1 MTQQNPLERYQ
12 IHNEVGRGAIS
23 RVYAARDRSTGALVA
38 LKMVDPALFAE
49 GDAHLAELFLEN
61 ARSAARLRHR
71 NIVKVLDAG
80 EAGGTAYVAM
90 ELLVGESLRQ
100 ALDKRPLPVARAV
113 QILDDVASALAYAH
127 EEGVVHRG
135 IKPSNIIVLRSGV
148 AKIGDFGI
156 GQIGEAAVRY
166 KSPEQVRGDPID
178 HRSDLFSLGTVF
190 YEMLTG
196 RPLFEGSSPQEI
208 MENILRA
215 EAPAPSEVNPHVPGA
230 VEGIVSGMLRRQPDE
245 RFASARILLRELQG
259 LKEGL
264 GLAPG
269 GSART
274 VKPIASAPPARTE
287 PTLRTPDKTI
297 SPTRGQAEPAAPET
311 ATEREPSLRTPG
323 NPVPGGA
330 AFDEH
335 DARFMMDRGP
345 LPYRPAKSRVA
356 SFAAFAFT
364 LVAVVGVAV
373 WLFYSQG
380 SSESPT
386 AASRTQEGP
395 AVAAAPAAA
404 ATPSPSI
411 APAPVAEPI
420 NKPAPAPAAE
430 PINKPAPAP
439 VAEAINKPAP
449 APAAPEPNPLPPKP
463 LTAKPSAPAQPKTLL
478 ARESKQAAS
487 ADTPPATPPAQKL
500 PRVAPRTA
508 SISEPQPGATAKLI
522 IAVSPQGELYVDGK
536 HYGTTPP
543 ITTLDLEPGMHRIE
557 IRSGSRRPYV
567 TYMTLQAGDVR
578 RIRHEFGARPSGPPT

>member
-1 MTQQNPLERYQ
+1 MTQQSPLERYQ
-12 IHNEVGRGAIS
+12 IFNEVGRGAIG

-38 LKMVDPALFAE
+38 LKMVDPALFGE
-49 GDAHLAELFLEN
+49 GDAQLAEAFLEN
-61 ARSAARLRHR
+61 ARSAARLKHR

-80 EAGGTAYVAM
+80 VAGGTAYVAM

-135 IKPSNIIVLRSGV
+135 IKPSNIIILRSGV

-166 KSPEQVRGDPID
+166 KSPEQVRGDPVD

-196 RPLFEGSSPQEI
+196 RPLFEGGSPQEI
-208 MENILRA
+208 MDNILRA

-230 VEGIVSGMLRRQPDE
+230 VEGIVSGLLRRNPDE
-245 RFASARILLRELQG
+245 RFANVRILLRELQA

-264 GLAPG
+264 GLAPA

-274 VKPIASAPPARTE
+274 VKPIAGAPSARTE
-287 PTLRTPDKTI
+287 PTLRTPDKTS
-297 SPTRGQAEPAAPET
+297 SPARGQAEPTAPET

-323 NPVPGGA
+323 NPISVGA
-330 AFDEH
+330 DEH
-335 DARFMMDRGP
+335 DARFMMERGP
-345 LPYRPAKSRVA
+345 LPYRPAKSRVG

-364 LVAVVGVAV
+364 LVAVIGVAV

-380 SSESPT
+380 SSESPP

-420 NKPAPAPAAE
+420 NKPAPAP
-430 PINKPAPAP
+430 

-449 APAAPEPNPLPPKP
+449 AAAAPEPNPLPPKP
-463 LTAKPSAPAQPKTLL
+463 LTAKPSAPTQPKTLV
-478 ARESKQAAS
+478 ARESKQTAS

-508 SISEPQPGATAKLI
+508 SISEPQPGAMAKLI

-543 ITTLDLEPGMHRIE
+543 ITTLDLEPGLHRIE

>member
-1 MTQQNPLERYQ
+1 MTQQSPLERYQ
-12 IHNEVGRGAIS
+12 IFNEVGRGAIG

-38 LKMVDPALFAE
+38 LKMVDPALFGE
-49 GDAHLAELFLEN
+49 GDAQLAEAFLEN
-61 ARSAARLRHR
+61 ARSAARLKHR

-80 EAGGTAYVAM
+80 VAGGTAYVAM

-135 IKPSNIIVLRSGV
+135 IKPSNIIILRSGV

-166 KSPEQVRGDPID
+166 KSPEQVRGDPVD

-196 RPLFEGSSPQEI
+196 RPLFEGGSPQEI
-208 MENILRA
+208 MDNILRA

-230 VEGIVSGMLRRQPDE
+230 VEGIVSGLLRRNPDE
-245 RFASARILLRELQG
+245 RFANVRILLRELQG

-274 VKPIASAPPARTE
+274 VKPIASAPSARTE
-287 PTLRTPDKTI
+287 PTLRTPDKTT
-297 SPTRGQAEPAAPET
+297 SPARGQAEPAAPET

-323 NPVPGGA
+323 NPIPGGA
-330 AFDEH
+330 DEL
-335 DARFMMDRGP
+335 DAKFMMERGP

-364 LVAVVGVAV
+364 LVAVIGVAV

-380 SSESPT
+380 SSELPT

-404 ATPSPSI
+404 ATPPPSI
-411 APAPVAEPI
+411 APAPVAEPV
-420 NKPAPAPAAE
+420 
-430 PINKPAPAP
+430 NKPAPAP

-449 APAAPEPNPLPPKP
+449 APAAPEANPLPPKP
-463 LTAKPSAPAQPKTLL
+463 LPAKPSAPAQPKTLL
-478 ARESKQAAS
+478 ARESKQTAS

>member
-1 MTQQNPLERYQ
+1 MTQQSPLERYQ
-12 IHNEVGRGAIS
+12 IFNEVGRGAIG

-38 LKMVDPALFAE
+38 LKMVDPALFGE
-49 GDAHLAELFLEN
+49 GDAQLAEAFLEN
-61 ARSAARLRHR
+61 ARSAARLKHR

-80 EAGGTAYVAM
+80 VAGGTAYVAM

-135 IKPSNIIVLRSGV
+135 IKPSNIIILRSGV

-156 GQIGEAAVRY
+156 GQIGEGAVRY

-196 RPLFEGSSPQEI
+196 RPLFEGGSPQEI
-208 MENILRA
+208 MDNILRA

-230 VEGIVSGMLRRQPDE
+230 VEGIISGLLRRNPDE
-245 RFASARILLRELQG
+245 RFANVRILLRELQG

-269 GSART
+269 GTVRT
-274 VKPIASAPPARTE
+274 VKPIASAPSARTE
-287 PTLRTPDKTI
+287 PTLRMPDKTS
-297 SPTRGQAEPAAPET
+297 SPARGQAEPAAPEN

-323 NPVPGGA
+323 NPIPGGA
-330 AFDEH
+330 DEL
-335 DARFMMDRGP
+335 DAKFMMDRGP

-356 SFAAFAFT
+356 SFAAFGFT
-364 LVAVVGVAV
+364 LVAVIGVAV

-380 SSESPT
+380 PSESPP

-395 AVAAAPAAA
+395 AVAAAPTAAAAPAAA
-404 ATPSPSI
+404 ATPPPSI

-420 NKPAPAPAAE
+420 NKPAPAPVAE
-430 PINKPAPAP
+430 AITKPAPAA
-439 VAEAINKPAP
+439 V
-449 APAAPEPNPLPPKP
+449 APEPNPLPPKP
-463 LTAKPSAPAQPKTLL
+463 PTAKPSAPAQPKTLV
-478 ARESKQAAS
+478 ARESKQTAS

-543 ITTLDLEPGMHRIE
+543 ITTLDLEPGLHRIE